1 MAQDSDVKLGQ
12 LARFI
17 FTAPSWQRSV
27 FLIVLL
33 GLFID
38 AAGAKS
44 WLSMNLSGPVSFY
57 IPSVIS
63 SFLTLPEK
71 FVFSGT
77 LVFTIPAIAALVLTK
92 PLIEL
97 GGKTMTWNRSGL
109 LALTC
114 TVFGVIIT
122 LAALAVSV
130 TLIPLFYAI
139 SLGFIFGLRLLVLVA
154 IADYRVPRMIL
165 PAVIQSAFGIIVGM
179 ILFSPSFAIFALVL
193 HLVFGLGFSILIW
206 MIEQPLRRSFK
217 IRGLAFINAFIAHM
231 TDGSSHGMEK
241 FFREIGEGIYVPQV
255 SFFFNRE
262 KKKKK
267 SVIFTVPNLH
277 PGPMGEI
284 GGGNLPKVIHDY
296 FSPEETFVAH
306 GCATHDFN
314 LVSESEIEKVIS
326 AMQKS
331 RSGLAYQNA
340 ASESGRVTV
349 GSVQVLYQ
357 KFGDSILLVTSRS
370 PERTEDLDFPVGMT
384 IMAEGHRWYPHVAV
398 VDAHNCM
405 TDLSSPVTLAT
416 HTAMEYQQAS
426 LNAMQEARSL
436 EMHPFRIGI
445 AHREVPFCREQGF
458 GDLGIQVM
466 VAETGSQKTAYI
478 LIDGNNVAAGAREI
492 LMKQALTLVDQAEIM
507 TTDSHVVNTISGK
520 NPVGMAVSPG
530 EIIPEMMQA
539 VRDAIADL
547 APAESAAATALCEN
561 VIVFGSNRIVQL
573 ASTVNAMLVFVAPL
587 SLAML
592 LLAFLLSIIAY
603 GLMG

>member
-1 MAQDSDVKLGQ
+1 MAHESDVKLGQ
-12 LARFI
+12 LSRFI
-17 FTAPSWQRSV
+17 FTAPSWKRSL
-27 FLIVLL
+27 FLIFLL
-33 GLFID
+33 GLLID
-38 AAGAKS
+38 GAGAKS
-44 WLSMNLSGPVSFY
+44 WLNMNLSGPVSFML
-57 IPSVIS
+57 PTVVS
-63 SFLTLPEK
+63 SYLALPDK

-97 GGKTMTWNRSGL
+97 SGKTMTWNRSAL

-114 TVFGVIIT
+114 TVLGVIIT
-122 LAALAVSV
+122 LVALAFSV

-165 PAVIQSAFGIIVGM
+165 PALTQSIFGILVGM

-193 HLVFGLGFSILIW
+193 HLVFGLGFAILIW
-206 MIEQPLRRSFK
+206 IIEQPLKRAFK

-231 TDGSSHGMEK
+231 TDGSSKGMEN
-241 FFREIGEGIYVPQV
+241 FFLEIGEEVFVPQV

-262 KKKKK
+262 MKKP
-267 SVIFTVPNLH
+267 VIFTVPNLH

-296 FSPEETFVAH
+296 FSPDETFVAH

-314 LVSESEIEKVIS
+314 LVAEKEIGKVIT

-331 RSGLAYQNA
+331 RSGLEYQAMA
-340 ASESGRVTV
+340 AKSGCLTY

-357 KFGDSILLVTSRS
+357 QFGDSLLLVTSRS
-370 PERTEDLDFPVGMT
+370 PLRTEDLDFALGMT
-384 IMAEGHRWYPHVAV
+384 IMAEGHRWFPHVAV

-416 HTAMEYQQAS
+416 HTAMEYQRAS
-426 LNAMQEARSL
+426 MLAMEECRS
-436 EMHPFRIGI
+436 MPQHPFRIGV
-445 AHREVPFCREQGF
+445 AHREVPFSRVQGF

-466 VAETGSQKTAYI
+466 VAEVEAQKTAYI
-478 LIDGNNVAAGAREI
+478 LIDGNNVAEGAREI
-492 LMKQALTLVDQAEIM
+492 LRDQALTLVDHAEIM
-507 TTDSHVVNTISGK
+507 TTDSHVVNTITGK
-520 NPVGMAVSPG
+520 NPVGMMISPG
-530 EIIPEMMQA
+530 EIVPEMMQA
-539 VRDAIADL
+539 IRDAVSDL
-547 APAESAAATALCEN
+547 TLAESAAATAQCEN

-592 LLAFLLSIIAY
+592 LLAFFLSILAY
-603 GLMG
+603 GLMP